1 MARVFAA
8 AGLRVRKIAQKKGG
22 RRGDPAVRGA
32 EEAELFGLQRVGMWQ
47 KAGPGFGVLRRSFF
61 LFLFCLIQHP
71 NSRMHAGP
79 YLEV

>member
-32 EEAELFGLQRVGMWQ
+32 EEAELFGLQRVGMVAEGRARVWG
-47 KAGPGFGVLRRSFF
+47 APPLFFSFSF
-61 LFLFCLIQHP
+61 LSHSAP
-71 NSRMHAGP
+71 
-79 YLEV
+79 